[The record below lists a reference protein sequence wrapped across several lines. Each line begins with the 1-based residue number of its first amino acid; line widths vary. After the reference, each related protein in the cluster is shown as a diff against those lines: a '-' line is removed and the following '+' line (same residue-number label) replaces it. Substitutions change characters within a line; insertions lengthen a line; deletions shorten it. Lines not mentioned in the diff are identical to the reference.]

1 MELKLGAFSA
11 GQKREI
17 FDALRRGEMPPVG
30 HFDEEIWRLGK
41 EKGEVQMGTTV
52 FLPGKIHYEFIY
64 QDPNGAHLVLGVEV
78 DPPERVVFMPVPRWV
93 VENIWQGEVNG
104 SFVFESEAR
113 AMVAELE
120 QSLTPEGNL
129 PLFAPPGPKRKD

>member
-1 MELKLGAFSA
+1 MYSA

-17 FDALRRGEMPPVG
+17 FDALRQGETPPIG
-30 HFDEEIWRLGK
+30 HFDEEIWRSGK

-52 FLPGKIHYEFIY
+52 FLPGKITYEFIY

-78 DPPERVVFMPVPRWV
+78 EPPERVVFMPVPKWV
-93 VENIWQGEVNG
+93 VENIWQGEING

-113 AMVAELE
+113 AMMANLE
-120 QSLTPEGNL
+120 ESLTAAGNL

>member
-1 MELKLGAFSA
+1 MELRLSVFAA

-30 HFDEEIWRLGK
+30 RFDEEIWRAGK

-52 FLPGKIHYEFIY
+52 YLPGKITYEYIY
-64 QDPNGAHLVLGVEV
+64 QDMNGSNLVLGVSV
-78 DPPERVVFMPVPRWV
+78 VPPERIVFLPVPKWV

-113 AMVAELE
+113 VFVEELE
-120 QSLTPEGNL
+120 ASLSVEGNL